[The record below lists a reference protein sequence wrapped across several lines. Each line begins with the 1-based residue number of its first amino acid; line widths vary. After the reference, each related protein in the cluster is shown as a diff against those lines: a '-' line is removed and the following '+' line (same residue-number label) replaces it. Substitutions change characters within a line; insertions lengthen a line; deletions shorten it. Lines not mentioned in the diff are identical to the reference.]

1 MIRDAFEIED
11 RKAAQRVAGELG
23 LARDNQI
30 LLLDLLLICP

>member
-11 RKAAQRVAGELG
+11 QKTARQLAAARD
-23 LARDNQI
+23 LARDNQT